1 MSKNNISR
9 RGFVLK
15 SAAGIGGLAVAQF
28 ATGAAVV
35 ENKLKKEQI
44 KEDEILKQKNVI
56 IEESDVVIENDE
68 LRLVISANAV
78 PKSLLSKSTNEEC
91 LATGKNIPIS
101 VITQERPYQN
111 EVKLAYPSEERTF
124 KANSIKREGDLLTI
138 GYELIPY
145 KVTVRINIKPQYIEF
160 KVEDFII
167 NEGGYGVLIA
177 VPPVWRIQFLQLPIR
192 ERSYYGDWLQVV
204 WDEKVANNILATDVY
219 TRIQAEK
226 MDDYYLLKAGAEREI
241 KLKGVSA
248 ALITSATNK
257 LLDHIGQIENDF
269 DLAPGVKSRRSKE
282 YKYSYYWTAN
292 INPGNI
298 DQHLKYAKMG
308 GFHAMSIYYPA
319 FLKSRGYR
327 LIGDYEWNTSLYP
340 NGKEDLRQLLNKIKD
355 AGITPGFHFLHSF
368 IGLDSKYVTP
378 VPDHRMN
385 LVQLFTLASPLG
397 KDDTTIHVD
406 QDPSTIEMANRR
418 RVLRI
423 GTELISY
430 NGYTNTRPYQI
441 TGCTRGV
448 FKTTP
453 DNHPAGYMFGVL
465 DVSEF
470 GAQSVYIN
478 QDNDLQDEMAEKLA
492 DIYDA
497 GFQFCYYDGSEGV
510 NAPFWCNV
518 ARAQWRVHKRLKP
531 QPLFAEGA
539 AKTHFSWHM
548 LSRGNAFDI
557 FHPEVLKEEIKR
569 HPAAEAPRMKENF
582 THINFGWLGYWV
594 PDEKTI
600 GTQPDMLEY
609 VASRAAA
616 WDCPIAIQ
624 SNLKKF
630 EDHPRTADNF
640 EVMRRWE
647 EVRINDWLTEEQ
659 KLSLQK
665 LEQEHILLINEKN
678 EFELQPYD
686 QIMNVADNSKEVR
699 AFIFERGG
707 SLYVV
712 YWHISGAKKLEL
724 PLNHK
729 NMAVMENL
737 QKRSSVSFSKRGDN
751 ITVPVSNRRYIKAA
765 GVTKDEMITAFQN
778 ARII

>member
-35 ENKLKKEQI
+35 ENKLKK
-44 KEDEILKQKNVI
+44 DETKKDELVKQKNII

-68 LRLVISANAV
+68 LRLVIGANAV

-91 LATGKNIPIS
+91 LATDKNVPIS

-145 KVTVRINIKPQYIEF
+145 KVSIRINIKPQYIEF

-177 VPPVWRIQFLQLPIR
+177 VPPVWKIQFLQLPVR

-204 WDEKVANNILATDVY
+204 WDEKVATNILATDVY
-219 TRIQAEK
+219 ARIQAEK
-226 MDDYYLLKAGAEREI
+226 MDGYYLLKAGAEREI

-248 ALITSATNK
+248 ALITSATDK
-257 LLDHIGQIENDF
+257 LLDNIGQVENDF

-282 YKYSYYWTAN
+282 YKYSYYWTAD

-308 GFHAMSIYYPA
+308 GFNAMSIYYPA
-319 FLKSRGYR
+319 FIKSRGYR
-327 LIGDYEWNTSLYP
+327 LIGDYEWNPSLYP
-340 NGKEDLRQLLNKIKD
+340 NGKEDLRKLLNKIKD
-355 AGITPGFHFLHSF
+355 AGITPGFHFLHTF
-368 IGLDSKYVTP
+368 IGLGSKYVSP
-378 VPDHRMN
+378 IPDHRMN

-397 KDDTTIHVD
+397 KNDTTIHVD
-406 QDPSTIEMANRR
+406 QDPGTIEMADRR

-423 GTELISY
+423 GSELISY
-430 NGYTNTRPYQI
+430 TGYKNTRPYQI
-441 TGCTRGV
+441 TGCTRGALD
-448 FKTTP
+448 TTA

-465 DVSEF
+465 DISEF

-478 QDNDLQDEMAEKLA
+478 QENDLQDEMAEKLEN
-492 DIYDA
+492 IYDA

-548 LSRGNAFDI
+548 LSRGNAFDV

-569 HPAAEAPRMKENF
+569 HPAAEAPRMKQNF

-609 VASRAAA
+609 VTSRAAA
-616 WDCPIAIQ
+616 WDCPISIQ
-624 SNLKKF
+624 TNLKKF
-630 EDHPRTADNF
+630 QDHPRTADNF

-647 EVRINDWLTEEQ
+647 EVRVNDWLTQEQ
-659 KLSLQK
+659 KLSLQE

-678 EFELQPYD
+678 EFELLPYD

-699 AFIFERGG
+699 AFIFERDN

-724 PLNHK
+724 PLNSK
-729 NMAVMENL
+729 EITVMENL
-737 QKRSSVSFSKRGDN
+737 QKKSSVSFSKRGGH
-751 ITVPVSNRRYIKAA
+751 ITVPVSNRRYIKAT
-765 GVTKDEMITAFQN
+765 GVTKDEMIMAFQN
-778 ARII
+778 ARIV